1 MLSSV
6 DDKQVGEKVRGWL
19 GELSFSRDA
28 RSLTL
33 ACRTSADGAEVA
45 TALDETDE
53 LDLQIA
59 ALDKE
64 KLAAVAA
71 EDFLTAGELLERVTS
86 LKGQREARMAQG
98 GASAAAA
105 AYDPLDVRHALKHS
119 CTSPPLP
126 PRAER
131 VTLRLAVLVAQNG
144 LMERAVR
151 RTVRP
156 GDAEERAAFAKADE
170 IREFGML
177 MLEAFILPNAPP
189 DAPLTPMQL
198 RTLCDGPFAK
208 CDCDGFTSDGVDLV
222 GLRSYLD
229 AEEAIRIG
237 GVGGVE
243 MLDVADGAG
252 NSGWEL
258 IAWMMSPIWEERP
271 TAEEALKHP
280 FWAAKMFF

>member
-45 TALDETDE
+45 PALDETDE
-53 LDLQIA
+53 LDRQIA

-105 AYDPLDVRHALKHS
+105 AYDPLDVRHALKAQLH
-119 CTSPPLP
+119 LP
-126 PRAER
+126 SS
-131 VTLRLAVLVAQNG
+131 T
-144 LMERAVR
+144 
-151 RTVRP
+151 
-156 GDAEERAAFAKADE
+156 
-170 IREFGML
+170 
-177 MLEAFILPNAPP
+177 
-189 DAPLTPMQL
+189 TP
-198 RTLCDGPFAK
+198 C
-208 CDCDGFTSDGVDLV
+208 
-222 GLRSYLD
+222 
-229 AEEAIRIG
+229 
-237 GVGGVE
+237 
-243 MLDVADGAG
+243 
-252 NSGWEL
+252 
-258 IAWMMSPIWEERP
+258 
-271 TAEEALKHP
+271 
-280 FWAAKMFF
+280 